1 MDKRVEIAWPIKK
14 GTEIHKRVLEY
25 IDISLTDTV
34 KLRELLPDKTFTEI
48 GHFRKEGEEPFNS
61 QEYYIAKMAELSEK
75 AIERYAERAMKQ
87 DPYTRIPMRAKGVQ
101 AIMDAKKKK
110 KEEEEEKAE

>member
-1 MDKRVEIAWPIKK
+1 
-14 GTEIHKRVLEY
+14 
-25 IDISLTDTV
+25 V

-48 GHFRKEGEEPFNS
+48 GHFCKEGEEPFNS

-75 AIERYAERAMKQ
+75 SLERYAERAMKQ

-101 AIMDAKKKK
+101 AILDAKKKA
-110 KEEEEEKAE
+110 KEAAGEE